1 MLEVKQNDV
10 LIADWIY
17 HGPHFRP
24 SLRHWGQNIL
34 GSKLEIKI
42 DPITSETKCYIEP
55 EYKPDFSK
63 RNSIAEINSIKTI
76 PQYRIILSES
86 NN

>member
-1 MLEVKQNDV
+1 ILKVKHNNV

-17 HGPHFRP
+17 HGPGFRP
-24 SLRHWGQNIL
+24 SLRHWGKDVL
-34 GSKLEIKI
+34 GSKLGIEI

-63 RNSIAEINSIKTI
+63 RSSIAEIDSIKTI
-76 PQYRIILSES
+76 PQYRVILSES
-86 NN
+86 K